1 MSLFYRMK
9 SSMERNTIVNIFLQN
24 IDNYRAILF
33 LVALHSYIRPRRV
46 KNTCR
51 TATSLAK
58 SRGQKLQ
65 YEHLEEA
72 LNAMEEFV
80 VEFASM
86 KA

>member
-1 MSLFYRMK
+1 MPTKMQIWRAFIKKAGIGEGELSDELVEKLAQRD
-9 SSMERNTIVNIFLQN
+9 VNGRQI
-24 IDNYRAILF
+24 
-33 LVALHSYIRPRRV
+33 

-65 YEHLEEA
+65 YEHLEDA